1 MTQLLRA
8 AFLKLLPGTVLVG
21 SLPLSASCYIALNF
35 VPCSDNKH
43 ACCINPCACDKL
55 VTTYKAQRQQAW
67 RGSQGSS
74 YTTMLF
80 CHVWYVTP
88 NCLSCGVGSSSC
100 SVTTGLFNLHSGYRQ
115 SQDQSSDD
123 VGLCFCF
130 RNVLGSISQT
140 FNCWNRLP
148 KEGNCISQS
157 SLEEQNL

>member
-1 MTQLLRA
+1 MALCLCQHLATLPSILYPAQTTSMPA
-8 AFLKLLPGTVLVG
+8 ALIP
-21 SLPLSASCYIALNF
+21 
-35 VPCSDNKH
+35 VPVISWSPH
-43 ACCINPCACDKL
+43 IRP
-55 VTTYKAQRQQAW
+55 QRQQAW

-88 NCLSCGVGSSSC
+88 DCLSCGVGSSSC